1 MKTDKPYTT
10 YEEQLRIL
18 DEKHLVISDREEAIS
33 LLKRC
38 SYFGLIAGYKHPFKD
53 KNGNY
58 KVHTTIKDI
67 YALYRYDMELREL
80 FLKNILVI
88 ENHIKSLISYYFCKS
103 FGELETAYLN
113 ANNYDYNIT
122 KQDDIN
128 KLISKLKYA
137 MNDCDS
143 HPYLQHQRD
152 NHGNIPLWALTR
164 VLTIGIISKMY
175 SLMKPQT
182 QTLICKEF
190 PYISEEELAKMID
203 LLSRF
208 RNVCAHNERLY
219 DYKYLKGDIRTTDV
233 HKILNLRKQKGYYV
247 QGKKDLFAV
256 VIVFK
261 YLLSD
266 EEFSLFIDKFD
277 YATNQ
282 LLSETRILQQGQILK
297 LMGFPQ
303 NWHDI
308 KACSKVYNERAKS

>member
-10 YEEQLRIL
+10 YDEQLQIL
-18 DEKHLVISDREEAIS
+18 NEKHLVISDSDEAIK

-38 SYFGLIAGYKHPFKD
+38 SYFGLITGYKHPFKD
-53 KNGNY
+53 KNGYY
-58 KVHTTIKDI
+58 KIHTTIKDI
-67 YALYRYDMELREL
+67 YALYKYDMELREL
-80 FLKNILVI
+80 FLKYILVI
-88 ENHIKSLISYYFCKS
+88 ENHVKSLISYYFCES
-103 FGELETAYLN
+103 YGDLETAYLN
-113 ANNYDYNIT
+113 ANNYDYIIT

-137 MNDCDS
+137 MTDCDS

-152 NHGNIPLWALTR
+152 NHGNIPLWVLTR

-175 SLMKPQT
+175 SLMKPET

-190 PYISEEELAKMID
+190 PFVTEEELSQMID

-219 DYKYLKGDIRTTDV
+219 DYKYLKGEIRTTDV
-233 HKILNLRKQKGYYV
+233 HKMLNLKKQKGYYV
-247 QGKKDLFAV
+247 QGKKDLFAL

-261 YLLSD
+261 YLLTD
-266 EEFSLFIDKFD
+266 DDFSLFIDKFD
-277 YATNQ
+277 EVTNQ
-282 LLSETRILQQGQILK
+282 LLKETNILQRSQILK

-303 NWHDI
+303 NWLDI
-308 KACSKVYNERAKS
+308 KDCPKECTEIES

>member
-10 YEEQLRIL
+10 YEEQIEIL
-18 DEKHLVISDREEAIS
+18 NKKHLVIPDPEEVIS

-38 SYFGLIAGYKHPFKD
+38 SYFGLITGYKHPFKD
-53 KNGNY
+53 KMGNY
-58 KVHTTIKDI
+58 KVHTTIRDI
-67 YALYRYDMELREL
+67 YALYKYDMELRGL
-80 FLKNILVI
+80 FLKYILII
-88 ENHIKSLISYYFCKS
+88 ENHIKSLISYHFCES
-103 FGELETAYLN
+103 YGDLETAYLN
-113 ANNYDYNIT
+113 ANNYDYTIT
-122 KQDDIN
+122 KQDGIN

-137 MNDCDS
+137 MTDCDS

-152 NHGNIPLWALTR
+152 NHGNIPLWVLTR

-175 SLMKPQT
+175 SLLKPQT
-182 QTLICKEF
+182 QTLISKEF
-190 PYISEEELAKMID
+190 PFLSEEDLSQMID

-219 DYKYLKGDIRTTDV
+219 DYKYLKSDIRTTDV
-233 HKILNLRKQKGYYV
+233 HRILHLRKQKGYYM

-261 YLLSD
+261 YLLTEKD
-266 EEFSLFIDKFD
+266 FELFIDKLD
-277 YATNQ
+277 EVTKQ
-282 LLSETRILQQGQILK
+282 LLKETNILQQSQILS

-308 KACSKVYNERAKS
+308 RNCPKTAPKDTTI